1 MCSMYGRLSDKL
13 LCDLCK
19 DYGKKNMDIN
29 KVELCKIFYDGGWL
43 SGPVSQP
50 MGWNSK
56 ENLLGA
62 AGC

>member
-1 MCSMYGRLSDKL
+1 
-13 LCDLCK
+13 
-19 DYGKKNMDIN
+19 MDIN